1 MRGNKHGGK
10 NQTTTK
16 TLQNVGSGMKREQ
29 GRDGGCIAVFKREAR
44 GRLIE
49 KVTPDK
55 ELKLDLWISRS
66 LSSVEG
72 RISAKILGSGT
83 AGGSNIPGNGLAEAA
98 LRTHVPRSSS

>member
-1 MRGNKHGGK
+1 MG
-10 NQTTTK
+10 
-16 TLQNVGSGMKREQ
+16 E
-29 GRDGGCIAVFKREAR
+29 CIAVLKREAR

-55 ELKLDLWISRS
+55 ERKLDLWISRRS

-83 AGGSNIPGNGLAEAA
+83 AGGLLFKSQWNTKGMNPDSNIPGNGLAEAA

>member
-1 MRGNKHGGK
+1 M
-10 NQTTTK
+10 
-16 TLQNVGSGMKREQ
+16 
-29 GRDGGCIAVFKREAR
+29 GGCIAVLKREAR

-55 ELKLDLWISRS
+55 ELKLDLWISRRS

-83 AGGSNIPGNGLAEAA
+83 AGGSNIPGNGLAEAT